1 MTSLNVSLPEP
12 MKAFIEEE
20 VRRGRF
26 STPSEFVRAL
36 VREKQEARMREAL
49 EQQLLEGLRSGKPT
63 AMTARDWGAIR
74 ERVLGGAK
82 STGKRQGER
91 KRKKASSGR
100 R

>member
-20 VRRGRF
+20 VKRGRF

-36 VREKQEARMREAL
+36 VREKQEARLREDL

-63 AMTARDWGAIR
+63 AMTTKDWDDIR
-74 ERVLGGAK
+74 ARVLG
-82 STGKRQGER
+82 GKRQGER
-91 KRKKASSGR
+91 KRKKTPSSR